1 MLASSA
7 LPTRQSNPDS
17 KRFRVDVDGTPF
29 VVRGGVTSAA
39 SPTTAQ
45 KDPGLQYSIVRDAR
59 LLNHTRNW
67 KQPTNERA
75 GKMIDKISH
84 ISPQSYRLL
93 GQEEGFLSSFTD
105 ELLLWPVCSSIPIS

>member
-7 LPTRQSNPDS
+7 LPTRQWNPDS
-17 KRFRVDVDGTPF
+17 KRSRVDVDGTPF
-29 VVRGGVTSAA
+29 VVRGGVASAA

-67 KQPTNERA
+67 KQLTNERA
-75 GKMIDKISH
+75 GKMIDRMSH
-84 ISPQSYRLL
+84 IRLNHIAFRDRRRV
-93 GQEEGFLSSFTD
+93 FLSV
-105 ELLLWPVCSSIPIS
+105 LCSDFSLFFGPFVLPFP